1 VGLHGPGLAR
11 PWHDEATDT
20 LGIREPWLGWP
31 RQGSPPPSLNT
42 SDLTLYSPSAFL
54 EPGFYVRAGLEVG
67 RGAIVTIPVGAVDLA
82 YVEDGLV
89 KASGD
94 RFLKRVAAIEGD
106 RVCSG
111 NGRIT

>member
-1 VGLHGPGLAR
+1 
-11 PWHDEATDT
+11 
-20 LGIREPWLGWP
+20 
-31 RQGSPPPSLNT
+31 
-42 SDLTLYSPSAFL
+42 
-54 EPGFYVRAGLEVG
+54 
-67 RGAIVTIPVGAVDLA
+67 VGAVDLA